1 MRTVFF
7 LSLIAFAW
15 SAFAEVTS
23 EFSGN
28 LEVQTRHSK
37 NNKEAKKSPLFQDW
51 DEENFN
57 LVYGNLNGKIEFG
70 TSRIEANWF
79 GRYSQSD
86 LYDPKPTVLGPRDP
100 YLATQIFTFPNKLVA
115 RDLFKLQHVDQS
127 GDHQFESILNKLY
140 YEWESEQNRFMA
152 GRIYINYGLGEIFN
166 PINPFNQPT
175 GLTAISQVAQGNDGM
190 SFTFFLSEKHTVQF
204 LLLGDKSLDDY
215 DGEIDKTLWAHGEY
229 QYSDKLQFDYVI
241 GEDQE
246 RHKVGGQASY
256 QFEESL
262 VFTQLLYQ
270 TQNVKN
276 KPSNNLWDILL
287 GYDEQLTSKWHIRFE
302 GGYQKSN
309 RFINPQA
316 FERFLPTEYFLALA
330 NVYEVHPLFKVNGT
344 IINDVKSGF
353 SYFIAKGTYSFI
365 ENMELELFGFTPVSK
380 GDEADNI
387 AQKLVTTDVG
397 LALRGFF

>member
-1 MRTVFF
+1 MQ
-7 LSLIAFAW
+7 LILLIFILGLTLNV
-15 SAFAEVTS
+15 SAEITT

-28 LEVQTRHSK
+28 IEAQTRYSK

-51 DEENFN
+51 ENESFN
-57 LVYGNLNGKIEFG
+57 LLYGNINGKVEFG

-86 LYDPKPTVLGPRDP
+86 LYDPKPTALGARDP

-115 RDLFKLQHVDQS
+115 RDLFKLQHIDQS

-140 YEWESEQNRFMA
+140 YEWESEQNRFMG

-175 GLTAISQVAQGNDGM
+175 GLTAISQVAQGNDGF

-204 LLLGDKSLDDY
+204 LLLGDKSLDD
-215 DGEIDKTLWAHGEY
+215 DGQIDKTIWAHGEY
-229 QYSDKLQFDYVI
+229 QYSDKMQLDYVV

-246 RHKVGGQASY
+246 RHKIGGQVSY
-256 QFEESL
+256 QLEEAL

-276 KPSNNLWDILL
+276 KPSNNLWDILF
-287 GYDEQLTSKWHIRFE
+287 GYDEQMTSKWHLRFE

-309 RFINPQA
+309 RFTDTQK
-316 FERFLPTEYFLALA
+316 FERFLPTEYFLALS
-330 NVYEVHPLFKVNGT
+330 NIYELHPLVKINGT
-344 IINDVKSGF
+344 IINDIKSGF
-353 SYFIAKGTYSFI
+353 NYFIAKGTYSFY

-380 GDEADNI
+380 GDEADNL
-387 AQKLVTTDVG
+387 AQKLVTKDIG
-397 LALRGFF
+397 LAIRGFF